1 MTLPSRDEQ
10 IALMLG
16 AEERARGHFE
26 RWLANPEFKAALHRH
41 DPPARPVTSFL
52 ASLTPEQRM
61 LALASDGA
69 DEFGDPAFLVRHQP
83 APDDTQPS

>member
-41 DPPARPVTSFL
+41 DPPARPVTSFSAGL
-52 ASLTPEQRM
+52 APEQQTA
-61 LALASDGA
+61 ALAYDG
-69 DEFGDPAFLVRHQP
+69 
-83 APDDTQPS
+83 PDDTQPT